1 MRTVGPSR
9 SWLMGAA
16 MALGTALLAA
26 APVSPKPAFS
36 VAGDPPKSSSL
47 PMAFKPTEAQFKG
60 LTIATVDA
68 VNFHS
73 ESITEGNIALDDD
86 LTTPVFS
93 PYSGRVVKLIAR
105 LGDAISRGAPLFA
118 VEATEFVQAQN
129 DLITTLSAQRTA
141 KAQLSQAQTNEKRA
155 RELYKAQ
162 GGALKEWQQ
171 SQTDLAAAQNAL
183 QSAEIA
189 LAAVKNRLRIL
200 GKTDEEIAQLE
211 GAPAQKIDPTAIV
224 TAPIAGVVT
233 QRQIGIGQY
242 ITSAA
247 AGAGN
252 PVYTIGNF
260 STVWLVANVREAD
273 VPLMRLDAPVQVR
286 VPAYPGRIFRA
297 RLSWIGASLDASTH
311 RLPVRADVE
320 NPDGALKPMMFASF
334 SITTGKDAT
343 MPAVPR
349 AAVVYDGEA
358 TRLWLVR
365 DDGALQSRAVR
376 LGRVQD
382 GMVEVIDGVAAG
394 DKIVSRG
401 ALFIDR
407 AAAAE

>member
-1 MRTVGPSR
+1 
-9 SWLMGAA
+9 
-16 MALGTALLAA
+16 
-26 APVSPKPAFS
+26 
-36 VAGDPPKSSSL
+36 
-47 PMAFKPTEAQFKG
+47 MAFKPTEAQFKG

-86 LTTPVFS
+86 LTTPVVS

-129 DLITTLSAQRTA
+129 DLITALSAQRTA
-141 KAQLSQAQTNEKRA
+141 KAQVSQAQTNERRA

-162 GGALKEWQQ
+162 GGALKDWQQ
-171 SQTDLAAAQNAL
+171 SRTDLAAAQNAL

-233 QRQIGIGQY
+233 QRQIGVGQY
-242 ITSAA
+242 INSAA

-260 STVWLVANVREAD
+260 STVWLIANVREAD
-273 VPLMRLDAPVQVR
+273 VPLMRLGAPVQVR

-297 RLSWIGASLDASTH
+297 KLSWVGASLDGSTH

-320 NPDGALKPMMFASF
+320 NRDGALKPMMFASF
-334 SITTGKDAT
+334 SITTGNDAT

-382 GMVEVIDGVAAG
+382 GMVEVIDGVAVG